1 MLFRNN
7 RLIWLLLAAALLLAR
22 GPVCVR
28 AEERRST
35 VILDAGHGGEDG
47 GAVSA
52 DGTPESGINLQIA
65 GRIRDVL
72 IFLGYETV
80 MTREGEGAVYSEG
93 AVTLREKKVSDLN
106 NRVALINGTENAR
119 LISIHQ
125 NSLPSHPRVHGA
137 KVFYNAVHPAAGMAQ
152 SVQSALNAA
161 VNAGN
166 ERPVTAIDST
176 IFLMKES
183 RRPAILVECG
193 FMSNPDEAAM
203 LRDPVY
209 QTRLAA
215 AIAAGYAAFDT
226 DPNRSGD
233 TDEE

>member
-1 MLFRNN
+1 M
-7 RLIWLLLAAALLLAR
+7 
-22 GPVCVR
+22 
-28 AEERRST
+28 
-35 VILDAGHGGEDG
+35 
-47 GAVSA
+47 
-52 DGTPESGINLQIA
+52 
-65 GRIRDVL
+65 
-72 IFLGYETV
+72 
-80 MTREGEGAVYSEG
+80 
-93 AVTLREKKVSDLN
+93 
-106 NRVALINGTENAR
+106 
-119 LISIHQ
+119 
-125 NSLPSHPRVHGA
+125 
-137 KVFYNAVHPAAGMAQ
+137 
-152 SVQSALNAA
+152 
-161 VNAGN
+161 NAGN